1 MATAQDMWNEIDRRI
16 GLALDEA
23 LALLGVENIPQGG
36 AGGPGSAG
44 GLPVHGNAHHM
55 PPMAL
60 ASDLTALEFIDLADT
75 PNSYAGQALRYP
87 RVTAGE
93 TALEFHA
100 ITAADVGADPA
111 GTAAGLIADLLLEPD
126 PFPQYLTEAEAD
138 LLYADI
144 VHTHS
149 AADIVS
155 GTLAS
160 ARGGTGVSNAG
171 TLTVPSNVSITGG
184 GTIALGGFTLTVP
197 ATGTVP
203 LGTGAANQV
212 TLWSGANTLIGDA
225 GLTYDAAADTFALSG
240 TATITATG
248 ADTYPFY
255 VISDQP
261 DVGTD
266 GSAFGVVVYSTLSAG
281 RFFFARAQGTLAVPT
296 AVASGNRL
304 FTVDARGWDGGTPG
318 AFATAA
324 QFQFEADGA
333 VTSTPSAVPGRIKF
347 LTADSVGTLIEAG
360 RFTSNQALWINITSG
375 GLATAGAV
383 DADGEI
389 RSNRTAGGLVTLYR
403 RDTTVTSGESIGI
416 LAWDN
421 NDGTLSGQRYAEIEV
436 QASRA
441 ISTDAATGKM
451 FLRTTG
457 IGVGTIPVE
466 RLALGGYRD
475 SLTDAANNSL
485 FDVTLNAGEMAG
497 GTVVWTIIA
506 SDGTDHQSYSGI
518 VTYSTVNKAGAFT
531 SQITH
536 NVGNDSKAVSAGTL
550 TATWN
555 ILAGA
560 NKVTIRVNPASSLTE
575 TTYRILYSI
584 LSNSPQSIVLL

>member
-1 MATAQDMWNEIDRRI
+1 MATAQDVWNEIDRRI

-60 ASDLTALEFIDLADT
+60 ASDLLALEFIDLADV
-75 PNSYAGQALRYP
+75 PSSYTGQALKYP

-93 TALEFHA
+93 NGLEFHT
-100 ITAADVGADPA
+100 ITASDVGADPA

-144 VHTHS
+144 IHTHS

-155 GTLAS
+155 GTLLQ

-171 TLTVPSNVSITGG
+171 TITVPANVSITGG
-184 GTIALGGFTLTVP
+184 GTIALGGFTVTVP

-212 TLWSGANTLIGDA
+212 ALWNSANVLVGDA
-225 GLTYDAAADTFALSG
+225 GLTYVAATDVFAVTGTSTF
-240 TATITATG
+240 TATTAS
-248 ADTYPFY
+248 AYPLY
-255 VISDQP
+255 IVSDQP
-261 DVGTD
+261 VVATN
-266 GSAFGVVVYSTLSAG
+266 GSAFGIVVYSGTSAG
-281 RFFFARAQGTLAVPT
+281 RFTFGRAGGSLAVPT

-304 FTVDARGWDGGTPG
+304 FTIEGTGWDGGTPG
-318 AFATAA
+318 AFAVAA
-324 QFQFEADGA
+324 QIRVAADGT
-333 VTSTPSAVPGRIKF
+333 VTSTPSAVPGRIEL
-347 LTADSVGTLIEAG
+347 LTADSLGALTEVARL
-360 RFTSNQALWINITSG
+360 TSNQALWINITAG
-375 GLATAGAV
+375 GLATVGAV
-383 DADGEI
+383 DVDGEI
-389 RSNRTAGGLVTLYR
+389 RSNRTTGGLVTIYR
-403 RDTTVTSGESIGI
+403 RDTTVTANESIGM

-421 NDGTLSGQRYAEIEV
+421 NDATLSGQRYAEIEV

-441 ISTDAATGKM
+441 ITTDAATGKM
-451 FLRTTG
+451 LLRTTG
-457 IGVGTIPVE
+457 IGAGTIPVE
-466 RLALGGYRD
+466 RAAFGGYKD
-475 SLTDAANNSL
+475 GLTDAASNTL
-485 FDVTLNAGEMAG
+485 FEVTLNAGEMAG

-506 SDGTDHQSYSGI
+506 SDGTDEQSYSGI
-518 VTYSTVNKAGAFT
+518 VTYAAVNKAGAYT
-531 SQITH
+531 TQITH
-536 NVGNDSKAVSAGTL
+536 NVNNDSKAVSAGTL

-555 ILAGA
+555 ILNGA

-575 TTYRILYSI
+575 TTYRILYSVF
-584 LSNSPQSIVLL
+584 SNSPQSIVLL